1 MALKSK
7 LRIVLV
13 AGEASGDLLGS
24 ALIKELNQR
33 FPQAE
38 FVGIGGPLMLQQ
50 GFNAWHPMSE
60 LSVMGYVEII
70 RKLPKLFGIRLSLIR
85 RILRYQP
92 DLVIGIDAP
101 DFNLYLERSVR
112 KSGISAVHLVS
123 PSIWAWR
130 YERIHKIRE
139 SVDHMLVLFPFEE
152 EIYKVEGIPASYVGH
167 PLADQIEVVVDRP
180 RYRAE
185 LKFDVGEKLVAL
197 LPGSRHSEL
206 KQHLGLMCDAA
217 KIIKSKYPDVR
228 FVIPLINDDAVS
240 FSHEYMTKAGNEL
253 IGEIQF
259 ETGNTQNIL
268 KAADLAIIAS
278 GTATLEALLCECP
291 MVVTYKVSQLT
302 AWLMRR
308 RAHARFV
315 SLPNIIADEN
325 LVDEFIQERA
335 RPNLL
340 ADTVL
345 SLFDQ
350 PEELRRMRT
359 RFREIKK
366 MLRVGSAK
374 RSADAIQ
381 KFLGMNE

>member
-1 MALKSK
+1 
-7 LRIVLV
+7 
-13 AGEASGDLLGS
+13 
-24 ALIKELNQR
+24 
-33 FPQAE
+33 
-38 FVGIGGPLMLQQ
+38 MLQQ
-50 GFNAWHPMSE
+50 GFNAWYPMSE
-60 LSVMGYVEII
+60 LSVMGYIEVI
-70 RKLPKLFGIRLSLIR
+70 RKLPKLIGIRSSLIR

-92 DLVIGIDAP
+92 DLVVGIDAP
-101 DFNLYLERSVR
+101 DFNLFLERSVR
-112 KSGISAVHLVS
+112 KSGISVVHLVS

-130 YERIHKIRE
+130 YERIHKIRK

-152 EIYKVEGIPASYVGH
+152 EIYKSEEIPVSYVGH
-167 PLADQIEVVVDRP
+167 PLADQIEVFVDRP

-185 LKFDVGEKLVAL
+185 LKCAVDEKLVAL

-217 KIIKSKYPDVR
+217 KIIKDKQPDLR
-228 FVIPLINDDAVS
+228 FVIPLINDDAVA
-240 FSHEYMTKAGNEL
+240 FSREYMSQTGNEL

-259 ETGNTQNIL
+259 VTGNTQNIL

-291 MVVTYKVSQLT
+291 MVVTYKVSKLT

-308 RAHARFV
+308 RAHAKFI
-315 SLPNIIADEN
+315 SLPNIIANEN
-325 LVDEFIQERA
+325 LVDEFVQERA
-335 RPNLL
+335 RSNML
-340 ADTVL
+340 AETVV

-350 PEELRRMRT
+350 PEKLRRMRT